1 MTIKAVLRVVLSRA
15 VLEAD
20 PEPEPIVRN
29 NMTLA
34 PGRGATAVLRGRRG
48 TAIPREVPTQAR

>member
-1 MTIKAVLRVVLSRA
+1 M
-15 VLEAD
+15 LEAD

-34 PGRGATAVLRGRRG
+34 PGAGRDRDP
-48 TAIPREVPTQAR
+48 ARPPRHRDPREEAPTRMR